1 MVADFGHGLF
11 EKSTL
16 NFVKD
21 INKFVCLN
29 VQSNSENY
37 GFNTFDKYKNQF
49 NYLCIDEREARYGFK
64 DRYSSIEELMQ
75 KMPKKFSSITLGT
88 RGSLYKKKITIK

>member
-75 KMPKKFSSITLGT
+75 KMPKKFATSIH
-88 RGSLYKKKITIK
+88 